1 MEKLLVQAYERFGD
15 NLCSAG
21 AISQIRDAEI
31 IVCTSRKFDC
41 ALLNIPNVKKL
52 IYMDNPS
59 AHAFARENHYK
70 IIDTTLSRIPT
81 QTNQLDARV
90 PMHLKRNGYD
100 YIKNGPA
107 FFPTKEESDWAEEF
121 VGRFN
126 DKPLLGVE
134 SHFSSGQSYI
144 DKNFGDKIVK
154 KYYKDYHILWLCN
167 GNYPSSRAKII
178 DMGEFNRRQISTLM
192 PKLSLLVS
200 SFSGFYWASRCFESK
215 PKAYLLISDRYVGWT
230 KCETTEVVL
239 QNKFEEWASKSN
251 D

>member
-31 IVCTSRKFDC
+31 TICTSRKFDC
-41 ALLNIPNVKKL
+41 ALLNIPNVKGL
-52 IYMDNPS
+52 IYMDNTS
-59 AHAFARENHYK
+59 AHAFARENKCK
-70 IIDTTLSRIPT
+70 IINTTLSNTPKYAD
-81 QTNQLDARV
+81 QLDARV
-90 PMHLKRNGYD
+90 PLHLKKNGYD

-121 VGRFN
+121 ARRFN

-134 SHFSSGQSYI
+134 SHFSSKQSYMN
-144 DKNFGDKIVK
+144 KAHNDKIVN

-167 GNYPSSRAKII
+167 ANYPSSRAKII

-192 PKLSLLVS
+192 PKLSLLIS

-215 PKAYLLISDRYVGWT
+215 PKAYLLITDRYVGWT

-239 QNKFEEWASKSN
+239 QKKFDEWASKPN

>member
-31 IVCTSRKFDC
+31 IVCTMKKFDC
-41 ALLNIPNVKKL
+41 ALLNMPNVKEL

-59 AHAFARENHYK
+59 AHAFAREEKYK
-70 IIDTTLSRIPT
+70 IIDTTIGTTTSDIA
-81 QTNQLDARV
+81 QLDARI
-90 PMHLKRNGYD
+90 PMHLKKYGYD

-107 FFPTKEESDWAEEF
+107 FFPTKEELDWAEEF
-121 VGRFN
+121 AGRFN
-126 DKPLLGVE
+126 NKPLLGVE
-134 SHFSSGQSYI
+134 SHFSSQQSYMN
-144 DKNFGDKIVK
+144 KEHNDKIVN
-154 KYYKDYHILWLCN
+154 KYYKDYHVLWLCN
-167 GNYPSSRAKII
+167 GNYPSSKEKIV

-215 PKAYLLISDRYVGWT
+215 PKAYLLAEDRFMDWT
-230 KCETTEVVL
+230 KCDKTEYIRAH
-239 QNKFEEWASKSN
+239 KFDEWASKPN

>member
-70 IIDTTLSRIPT
+70 IIDTTISRIPA
-81 QTNQLDARV
+81 QVNQLDARV

-100 YIKNGPA
+100 YIKDGPA
-107 FFPTKEESDWAEEF
+107 FFPTKEELDWAEEF
-121 VGRFN
+121 VRRFN
-126 DKPLLGVE
+126 NKPLLGVE
-134 SHFSSGQSYI
+134 SHFSSEQSYI
-144 DKNFGDKIVK
+144 NKNFNDKIVN
-154 KYYKDYHILWLCN
+154 KYHKDYHILWLCN
-167 GNYPSSRAKII
+167 GNYPSSREKIV

-215 PKAYLLISDRYVGWT
+215 PKAYLLVNKQFMSWA
-230 KCETTEVVL
+230 KCETTEFIP
-239 QNKFEEWASKSN
+239 QDKFDQWARKSN